1 MHPLLRLSRAAAL
14 GAVALTGVP
23 LLSAQAPPPANLQVK
38 YVRDAQEYLTLTR
51 QVYRQAL
58 AAVNGAE
65 RARMTGPWA
74 VVLDLDETVL
84 DNSTYELERSTYG
97 DGYTDATWN
106 AWVQRAEAGVVP
118 GAIEFISGVRRLGGR
133 IAYISNRAEAAR
145 AATVENL
152 RRLNLWA
159 ETDKLCLVTDTLYTK
174 RVRRG
179 EVVNGTGN
187 CSWTNTPTPV
197 VAFVG
202 DQMGDFPG
210 AGEND
215 ADAGKD
221 DAFGRRYFILPN
233 PMYGAWV
240 TRVTRQR

>member
-1 MHPLLRLSRAAAL
+1 MHPLLRPFRAAAL
-14 GAVALTGVP
+14 GAVALAAVP
-23 LLSAQAPPPANLQVK
+23 SLLAQSPEPTNKQVK
-38 YVRDAQEYLTLTR
+38 YVRDAQEYYTLTR

-58 AAVNGAE
+58 AAVNGSE
-65 RARMTGPWA
+65 RARMSGPWA

-84 DNSTYELERSTYG
+84 DNSTYELERATYG
-97 DGYTDATWN
+97 DTYSDASWN

-118 GAIEFISGVRRLGGR
+118 GAIDFISGVRRLGGR
-133 IAYISNRAEAAR
+133 IAYISNRAEATR
-145 AATVENL
+145 AATIDNL

-159 ETDKLCLVTDTLYTK
+159 ETDKLCLATDSLYPK

-179 EVVNGTGN
+179 EVTNGTGK
-187 CSWTNTPTPV
+187 CSWNNTQTPI

-202 DQMGDFPG
+202 DQMGDFPA